1 MEAYMESD
9 LVIIARNERP
19 SRDETY
25 PRTWLVYRY
34 DQSTLEVDVEHNN
47 GKPFVVGRIAA

>member
-1 MEAYMESD
+1 VSD
-9 LVIIARNERP
+9 LVIIARNEQP

-34 DQSTLEVDVEHNN
+34 TQSTQSTLEVDVEHNN
-47 GKPFVVGRIAA
+47 GKPFVVGPIAA